1 MGMVLYYQYFQV
13 CSRTWLAEEHH
24 AQYQCCVEDAVNY
37 DSGAYL
43 CLVLTADGKLDCAP
57 K

>member
-1 MGMVLYYQYFQV
+1 MPDATAILDVFVLCALFSRLGDYF
-13 CSRTWLAEEHH
+13 
-24 AQYQCCVEDAVNY
+24 
-37 DSGAYL
+37 

>member
-1 MGMVLYYQYFQV
+1 MPDATAILDVFVLCIWFSRPVDYF
-13 CSRTWLAEEHH
+13 
-24 AQYQCCVEDAVNY
+24 
-37 DSGAYL
+37 